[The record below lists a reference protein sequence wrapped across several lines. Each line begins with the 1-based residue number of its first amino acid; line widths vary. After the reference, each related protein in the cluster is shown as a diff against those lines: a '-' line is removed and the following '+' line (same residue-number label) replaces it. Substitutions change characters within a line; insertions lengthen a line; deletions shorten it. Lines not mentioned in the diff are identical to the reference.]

1 MVSLYRRLLLCCL
14 SSLSLCVVVSHAA
27 EPAPS
32 SRDVSKSRASGREIF
47 QREWIANDPR
57 SHGGDGLGP
66 VFNESSCVSC
76 HNQGGVGGGG
86 PESKNVIV
94 ISAVAGPGASHRQPV
109 SVPQAAAA
117 TAVPRFAPQPAES
130 KGVPQATPVA
140 PATPPPV
147 ATPAP
152 TSDESPDVQMRKRL
166 LEDLRQLHPG
176 LVTSRSVVLH
186 KSGTDRKYSDWR
198 DRVLGLSNVRMQFNQ
213 PVPVP
218 FVAPK
223 QPVGGFFASL
233 VTETQ
238 QQAVHEMIPP
248 AELQA
253 EKARGLVLNP
263 VFGAFGRP
271 QILQPTDGMAS
282 SVVAI
287 PTQRNSTALFGVGLI
302 DSIPDSVLE
311 AAASQKFADFPE
323 VTGRVARLKDGRIG
337 RFGWK
342 AQKAN
347 LYDFTMTACA
357 VELGLNVPDHPQAG
371 VPLRPDYVP
380 AGFDLNR
387 EECLDLVQFLRD
399 LPAPTQA
406 GATAIASE
414 IKQGEAMF
422 ARIGCAA
429 CHTENLGE
437 VNKIYSDLLVH
448 DMGSDLG
455 DSGSYGVFQPQS
467 SGSDAED
474 PLGGLLTESSRSLGV
489 SGTPFGVGE
498 NPSLAFMRLEQLPEK
513 MIGAGRQEWR
523 TAPLWG
529 VRDSAPYMHDGRA
542 GSLEQAIAF
551 HGGEAQLAANRF
563 FRLRPEYRTSLLTF
577 LRSLQAPDAVASVTR

>member
-1 MVSLYRRLLLCCL
+1 MVSLSRRLLLCCL
-14 SSLSLCVVVSHAA
+14 SSLSLTVVVSDAA
-27 EPAPS
+27 EPAA
-32 SRDVSKSRASGREIF
+32 SRDVAKSRASGREIF

-109 SVPQAAAA
+109 SVPRASAAA
-117 TAVPRFAPQPAES
+117 PDFAPPS
-130 KGVPQATPVA
+130 VKSRGVPQATPAAPVA
-140 PATPPPV
+140 PV
-147 ATPAP
+147 ATSAP
-152 TSDESPDVQMRKRL
+152 SVDESPDVRLRKRL
-166 LEDLRQLHPG
+166 LEDLRKLHPG

-186 KSGTDRKYSDWR
+186 KSGTDPKYSAWR
-198 DRVLGLSNVRMQFNQ
+198 DRVLGLRNAGMPFG
-213 PVPVP
+213 PPGEVP
-218 FVAPK
+218 FVPPA
-223 QPVGGFFASL
+223 QPGSGFFALL
-233 VTETQ
+233 VAEVQ
-238 QQAVHEMIPP
+238 HQAAQEMIPP

-263 VFGAFGRP
+263 VFSAIGRP
-271 QILQPTDGMAS
+271 QFLQPTDGMAS

-302 DSIPDSVLE
+302 DSIPDAVLE
-311 AAASQKFADFPE
+311 AAASQKFAEFPE

-371 VPLRPDYVP
+371 VPLKPDYVP

-406 GATAIASE
+406 AAKAIASDVKE
-414 IKQGEAMF
+414 GEAVF
-422 ARIGCAA
+422 AKIGCAA

-474 PLGGLLTESSRSLGV
+474 PLGGLLTDASVSLGQN
-489 SGTPFGVGE
+489 GIHFRPGE

-563 FRLRPEYRTSLLTF
+563 FRLRAEDRTSLLTF
-577 LRSLQAPDAVASVTR
+577 LRSLQAPEAVATAIR